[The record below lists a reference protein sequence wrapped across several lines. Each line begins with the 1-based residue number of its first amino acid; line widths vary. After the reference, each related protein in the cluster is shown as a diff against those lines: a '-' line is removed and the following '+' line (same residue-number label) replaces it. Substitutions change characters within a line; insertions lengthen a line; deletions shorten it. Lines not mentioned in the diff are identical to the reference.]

1 MESPCAHNADMRAP
15 AWAVPVLLISG
26 CASPAKPAA
35 VPTPRA
41 EIAAT
46 WEVERSD
53 PASSELELAY
63 VVAACTVLKK
73 LGVVEE
79 AARVVVTLDLGGRE
93 GKDCT
98 EPVRKHRVVRL
109 AAPLGDRPLYDGG
122 VTPPARVHTDTKR

>member
-1 MESPCAHNADMRAP
+1 MRAP
-15 AWAVPVLLISG
+15 AWAVPVLAISA
-26 CASPAKPAA
+26 CAAPAA
-35 VPTPRA
+35 PHAAPTPRN

-53 PASSELELAY
+53 PASSEFELAY
-63 VVAACTVLKK
+63 VVAACTVLKR

-79 AARVVVTLDLGGRE
+79 AARIVVTLDLGGRE

-109 AAPLGDRPLYDGG
+109 RTALGDRPLYDGG
-122 VTPPARVHTDTKR
+122 VSPPTRVYTDTKR